1 MTRAGAR
8 TRPSRWL
15 AGASGLVGAL
25 AAAGCAAGTS
35 PRVSVADP
43 ATTAPGTTQADC
55 LAPQV
60 LADLGLTE
68 DDAPHA
74 DVPEPSPLPEGFSP
88 VSAVLCSSGETLTDA
103 QGRWAAVTASY
114 REGDLQPL
122 LDALDVPA
130 PTVSCDVDQDVRYD
144 LWLVDALGA
153 GRRVALPG
161 GACADLAGDVGAALD
176 DLTEVDVV
184 RYPVELVQP
193 GARPTP

>member
-1 MTRAGAR
+1 MTCAGAR
-8 TRPSRWL
+8 TRPTRWL
-15 AGASGLVGAL
+15 AGAFGLVGAL
-25 AAAGCAAGTS
+25 AAAGCAAGASAQVNAAEPT
-35 PRVSVADP
+35 
-43 ATTAPGTTQADC
+43 TTASGTTQADC

-60 LADLGLTE
+60 LADLGLTD

-74 DVPEPSPLPEGFSP
+74 DVPEPGPLPDGFSP
-88 VSAVLCSSGETLTDA
+88 VSAVLCSSGETLTDS

-122 LDALDVPA
+122 LDALEAPA
-130 PTVSCDVDQDVRYD
+130 PKMSCGVDQEVRHD

-153 GRRVALPG
+153 GRRVPLPG
-161 GACADLAGDVGAALD
+161 GACDDLTGDVGDALD